1 MSARVRRKWR
11 PPLLLVLGGALAAVL
26 VLPLLGVLALR
37 EMQGALGFR
46 NAALLV
52 AAVVGLV
59 TLALGWLLWRLLLLP
74 IKALAEATAL
84 IRQGA
89 PAGALEHYGTAE
101 LGALGVSVLGMARSL
116 QDREATI
123 RHFSDHV
130 GHELKSPL
138 TAIKGAAELLEGEAR
153 LIAVIEGA
161 VAKMEAQLAGLQRMA
176 AAREVLYRGS
186 CDLAEVALGLPAMG
200 VELRAEAGQVPLAA
214 QGLAIVL
221 GHLVQNAAEQ
231 GAGCV
236 EMWLEA
242 GVLLVRD
249 DGSGISEGNRAQIF
263 APFFTSR
270 REAGGTGMGLAIV
283 QGLLLAHGAEICLD
297 PGRKTQFR
305 IVFADA

>member
-11 PPLLLVLGGALAAVL
+11 PPLLLVLGGALTVVL
-26 VLPLLGVLALR
+26 VMPLLGVLALR
-37 EMQGALGFR
+37 ELQGALGFR
-46 NAALLV
+46 TAALLV

-74 IKALAEATAL
+74 IKALAAATAA
-84 IRQGA
+84 IQQGA
-89 PAGALEHYGTAE
+89 PAGALAHYGTAE
-101 LGALGVSVLGMARSL
+101 LGALGVAVLGMARSL

-153 LIAVIEGA
+153 LIGVIEGA
-161 VAKMEAQLAGLQRMA
+161 VAKMEAQLAGLQRIA
-176 AAREVLYRGS
+176 AAREVLYRGE
-186 CDLAEVALGLPAMG
+186 CDLAEVALALPATG
-200 VELRAEAGQVPLAA
+200 VAIRAEAGRVPLAA
-214 QGLAIVL
+214 EGLAIVL

-231 GAGCV
+231 GARCV
-236 EMWLEA
+236 EMQLKA
-242 GVLLVRD
+242 GLLLVSD
-249 DGSGISEGNRAQIF
+249 DGRGISEGNRAQIF

-283 QGLLLAHGAEICLD
+283 QGLLLAHGAEICLEA
-297 PGRKTQFR
+297 GSKTQFR
-305 IVFADA
+305 IVFAEA